1 MSWGAIAGAAISTVG
16 GVMASKSGGGGGA
29 PRWLKQANKSAVSRA
44 EDLSNRAY
52 TRYTGDRVAG
62 LSENE
67 QMASGLARNYGAD
80 VQPYLRN
87 MRSDARF
94 RAGALDQYTNP
105 YIAQVLENQRRVIG
119 EEYGRQSA
127 DLSRRQS
134 AMDAFRTGRSDLAR
148 SRLNRDRM
156 TALGDAEAEG
166 RAGAFDRAMSAYAGD
181 RALMTQANAGALS
194 GFLNSRNS
202 QIGALQ
208 STGRAERG
216 IEQAQMDFDYGQFLE
231 GRDWDVN
238 NFGILLD
245 ALRTAQGGS
254 GQGNSAPSTA
264 SLLTGLLGTATSN
277 GAFDGLFDKWTG
289 SAPLNTAGD
298 AAAGLSPI

>member
-1 MSWGAIAGAAISTVG
+1 MSWGSIGGAAISTIG
-16 GVMASKSGGGGGA
+16 GALASQGGGGGT
-29 PRWLKQANKSAVSRA
+29 PRWLKRASKGAVSRA

-52 TRYTGDRVAG
+52 TRYDAPRVAG
-62 LSENE
+62 LSNNE
-67 QMASGLARNYGAD
+67 QQASGLAQSYGAD
-80 VQPYLRN
+80 VQPYLSN
-87 MRSDARF
+87 LRSDARF
-94 RAGALDQYTNP
+94 RAGALNQYMNP
-105 YIAQVLENQRRVIG
+105 FTEQVLENQRRVIG
-119 EEYGRQSA
+119 EEYGRQYA
-127 DLSRRQS
+127 DLGRRQS

-148 SRLNRDRM
+148 SRLNRDRL

-181 RALMTQANAGALS
+181 RALMTQANTGALG

-208 STGRAERG
+208 STGRTERG

-238 NFGILLD
+238 NFGVLLD
-245 ALRTAQGGS
+245 ALRAAQGGA
-254 GQGNSAPSTA
+254 GTANSNPSTA
-264 SLLTGLLGTATSN
+264 SLLTGLLGTAVSN

-289 SAPLNTAGD
+289 TAPLNSADD
-298 AAAGLSPI
+298 AAAGLAPI